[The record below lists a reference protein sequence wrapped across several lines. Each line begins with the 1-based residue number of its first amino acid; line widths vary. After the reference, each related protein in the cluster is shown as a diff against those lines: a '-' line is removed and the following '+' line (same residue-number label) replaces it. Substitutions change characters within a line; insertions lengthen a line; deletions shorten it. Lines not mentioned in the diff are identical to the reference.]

1 MKRRGGNISVPV
13 EDLLEEHKNLVGILE
28 GGSPDEQRREA
39 LKQEEEM
46 KNYGNKMAVGG
57 NVAGT
62 DKWIEDDDTKTNTP
76 LSALLDKQEP
86 DFDTANHGTRPAI
99 PDAPST
105 GLSADDRAKLYAYL
119 ESNRRGVGSIIGQSL
134 AGLGDALNVQSGHGN
149 SGFFNRLQEAQ
160 NANEQRALGEF
171 DTRRQLSAEE
181 NQRKI
186 QASGLDPA
194 SPFSQARQKM
204 ARPILISAGY
214 DDATIS
220 QIPGAEI
227 ENLLKNATSFANAK
241 EMAAN
246 TAAFRNLQ
254 SAMQAQGLDIE
265 RAKMSSDQKARAE
278 DLARKREESQ
288 ADAAEQL
295 TKMSLVGKVLHPEEV
310 GVLKKRAG
318 LDKPVGVE
326 ESVYGPDVLSYAK
339 SHGITPDAAQKI
351 KMQRGGK

>member
-46 KNYGNKMAVGG
+46 KGYGKKMAVGG
-57 NVAGT
+57 SVAGP
-62 DKWIEDDDTKTNTP
+62 DGWIEDDAETNTP
-76 LSALLDKQEP
+76 LSALLGKKEEDL
-86 DFDTANHGTRPAI
+86 DTSIKDTPPSI
-99 PDAPST
+99 PGAPST
-105 GLSADDRAKLYAYL
+105 GLSADDRAKLYDSL
-119 ESNRRGVGSIIGQSL
+119 ESKRRGVGSIIGQSL

-149 SGFFNRLQEAQ
+149 SGFLNRTLEAQ
-160 NANEQRALGEF
+160 KENEQRALGEF

-241 EMAAN
+241 EMSAN

-265 RAKMSSDQKARAE
+265 RSKMTADQKARAE
-278 DLARKREESQ
+278 DLSRRREESQ

-295 TKMSLVGKVLHPEEV
+295 TKMSIVGKVLHPEEV

-318 LDKPVGVE
+318 LDKPVGVDK
-326 ESVYGPDVLSYAK
+326 SVYGPDVLSYAK